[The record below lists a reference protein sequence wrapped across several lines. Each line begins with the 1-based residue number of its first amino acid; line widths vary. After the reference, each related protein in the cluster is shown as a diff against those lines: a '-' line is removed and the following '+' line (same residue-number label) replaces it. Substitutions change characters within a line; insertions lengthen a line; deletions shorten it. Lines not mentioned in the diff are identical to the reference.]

1 MARMT
6 VVMIVTAAMFAAG
19 MIVVMVIAVGAGI
32 LRENAGEQL
41 GDRLI
46 RGAGD
51 AGIELDIG
59 VIQRDLRAHADAAA
73 NQRIHALRGEETGE
87 RAMTAALR
95 RDDGTDH
102 LAVLH
107 FVDLELLGMAK
118 VLENLTVFVSDCNLH
133 QTIPPM
139 LLVLVP
145 CDART
150 GGAARALL
158 RRFAQD
164 IVPAVDDKLRF
175 RKEEAGELDA
185 RGGIDRL
192 HGGAGDVHPSG
203 AFFLRE
209 RLVVDQA
216 KAFVFIHRH
225 MEDGQRR
232 ALRIARD
239 ETIASGQGAHAP
251 ALAWTGHA
259 SASFRSDPV
268 G

>member
-6 VVMIVTAAMFAAG
+6 VMMIVTAAMFATG
-19 MIVVMVIAVGAGI
+19 MIVVMAVAVGAGI

-41 GDRLI
+41 GNCLVR
-46 RGAGD
+46 RAGD

-95 RDDGTDH
+95 RDDGADH

-107 FVDLELLGMAK
+107 FIDLELLGVAE
-118 VLENLTVFVSDCNLH
+118 VLENLTIFVSDCNLH
-133 QTIPPM
+133 KTIPPV
-139 LLVLVP
+139 LLVS
-145 CDART
+145 CCAWA
-150 GGAARALL
+150 GGTARALL
-158 RRFAQD
+158 RRVAKD
-164 IVPAVDDKLRF
+164 IIPAIDDKLRF
-175 RKEEAGELDA
+175 RKEKAGKLDA

-192 HGGAGDVHPSG
+192 HGGAGDVHPAG

-209 RLVVDQA
+209 RLVVDQT

-225 MEDGQRR
+225 VNNGERR
-232 ALRIARD
+232 TLRIAWD
-239 ETIASGQGAHAP
+239 EPGASGQGAHAP
-251 ALAWTGHA
+251 ALAWAGHA
-259 SASFRSDPV
+259 SASFRKRPV